1 MRASRLK
8 TEKRVEN
15 AINRSLNIQTFGLE
29 NDYPQR
35 LREIVDA
42 SATGSSCM
50 SIYKKFIIGRGFS
63 QADFYKAV
71 IDSRGTSVDSLLDSV
86 SEDLARF
93 KGFALHVNYN
103 ALFQIVSVQ
112 HVPFEWLRF
121 EALDKDGRFDRIA
134 LHPDWGKRNTNV
146 KKFDAKDIVW
156 FHFFNPDPEVI
167 SREVAEAG
175 GWNGY
180 KGQILYFSGDGDR
193 TYPAPVYD
201 AVVTDMSSEEGLS
214 NITFRNVRHGF
225 LPAGMV
231 IDHDNTINGTDQENE
246 TKKELTE
253 YQGDT
258 EAGKL
263 MYICLRNGEEKPEF
277 VPFEAHNFDKD
288 FEKAESKTPEIIGRA
303 FQQPPIL
310 RAQDV
315 GANFGADLMR
325 NAYDFYNS
333 VTETERMTITR
344 VFEQVFGFWHDPSI
358 NPDRDYEILPKVY
371 RINAT
376 LAERLGDAST
386 EKMLEIL
393 FDASKDDTVKEAVLK
408 TVYGLEDD
416 EVQTLLITRRPGND
430 NNRQ

>member
-50 SIYKKFIIGRGFS
+50 SIYKKFIIGRGFA

-146 KKFDAKDIVW
+146 KKFDA
-156 FHFFNPDPEVI
+156 
-167 SREVAEAG
+167 
-175 GWNGY
+175 
-180 KGQILYFSGDGDR
+180 ILGKPGEPGATPVDWDGLI
-193 TYPAPVYD
+193 P
-201 AVVTDMSSEEGLS
+201 
-214 NITFRNVRHGF
+214 
-225 LPAGMV
+225 
-231 IDHDNTINGTDQENE
+231 
-246 TKKELTE
+246 
-253 YQGDT
+253 
-258 EAGKL
+258 
-263 MYICLRNGEEKPEF
+263 
-277 VPFEAHNFDKD
+277 
-288 FEKAESKTPEIIGRA
+288 
-303 FQQPPIL
+303 
-310 RAQDV
+310 
-315 GANFGADLMR
+315 
-325 NAYDFYNS
+325 
-333 VTETERMTITR
+333 VTEKDGVEWYVVECER
-344 VFEQVFGFWHDPSI
+344 H
-358 NPDRDYEILPKVY
+358 
-371 RINAT
+371 
-376 LAERLGDAST
+376 
-386 EKMLEIL
+386 
-393 FDASKDDTVKEAVLK
+393 FDDLSAVLPSYNFLK
-408 TVYGLEDD
+408 AKGL
-416 EVQTLLITRRPGND
+416 N
-430 NNRQ
+430 

>member
-1 MRASRLK
+1 MKASRLK
-8 TEKRVEN
+8 TEKRVES
-15 AINRSLNIQTFGLE
+15 SLNKSLGVQAYGQD

-35 LREIVDA
+35 LIEIVDA

-71 IDSRGTSVDSLLDSV
+71 IDSKGTTIDSLLDSV
-86 SEDLARF
+86 SEDIARF
-93 KGFALHVNYN
+93 NGCALHVNYN

-112 HVPFEWLRF
+112 HVPFEWLRLQ
-121 EALDKDGRFDRIA
+121 ALDEDGRFDKIA
-134 LHPDWGKRNTNV
+134 MHPDWGRRNTAV
-146 KKFDAKDIVW
+146 RKFDKKDIVW
-156 FHFFNPDPEVI
+156 FSFFNPDPEVI
-167 SREVAEAG
+167 AKEVSDAG

-180 KGQILYFSGDGDR
+180 RGQIFYYSGSGDR
-193 TYPAPVYD
+193 TYPSPVYD

-214 NITFRNVRHGF
+214 NITYRNVRHGF

-231 IDHDNTINGTDQENE
+231 IDYDNTNNSEEQEKQ
-246 TKKELTE
+246 TKQELTE

-263 MYICLRNGEEKPEF
+263 MYIVIKNGEEKPEF
-277 VPFEAHNFDKD
+277 VPFETRNFDKD
-288 FEKAESKTPEIIGRA
+288 FDKAETKTPEIIGRA

-333 VTETERMTITR
+333 VTETERNTVSRIFSR
-344 VFEQVFGFWHDPSI
+344 VFGFWHDPGI
-358 NPDRDYEILPKVY
+358 NPDRDFEILPKVY

-376 LAERLGDAST
+376 IAERLGDAST
-386 EKMLEIL
+386 EKMLEIV
-393 FDASKDDTVKEAVLK
+393 FDATKEDAAKEAVLK
-408 TVYGLEDD
+408 TVYGLDD
-416 EVQTLLITRRPGND
+416 EEVNTLLMRKK
-430 NNRQ
+430 

>member
-1 MRASRLK
+1 MKASRLK
-8 TEKRVEN
+8 TEKRVE
-15 AINRSLNIQTFGLE
+15 SLNNKSLGVQSFGQE

-35 LREIVDA
+35 LIEIVDA

-50 SIYKKFIIGRGFS
+50 SIYKKFIVGRGFA

-71 IDSRGTSVDSLLDSV
+71 IDSKGTTVDALLDGV
-86 SEDLARF
+86 GEDLARF

-103 ALFQIVSVQ
+103 ALYQIVSIQ
-112 HVPFEWLRF
+112 HVPFEWLRLQ
-121 EALDKDGRFDRIA
+121 APDKDGRFDKIA
-134 LHPDWGKRNTNV
+134 LHPDWGRRNTAI
-146 KKFDAKDIVW
+146 KKFDPKDIVW

-167 SREVAEAG
+167 AKEVSEAG

-193 TYPAPVYD
+193 TYPSPVYD

-214 NITFRNVRHGF
+214 NITYRNVRFGF

-231 IDHDNTINGTDQENE
+231 IDYDNTNNSQEQEDE

-263 MYICLRNGEEKPEF
+263 MYICIKNGEQKPEF
-277 VPFEAHNFDKD
+277 IPFESHNFDKD

-333 VTETERMTITR
+333 VTETERDTISR
-344 VFEQVFGFWHDPSI
+344 VFARVFGFWHDPDI

-386 EKMLEIL
+386 EKMLEII
-393 FDASKDDTVKEAVLK
+393 FDTTKDQTVKEAVLK

-416 EVQTLLITRRPGND
+416 EVQTLLIPA
-430 NNRQ
+430 RQ